1 MDTSSAALLCL
12 SGLVREQGFKTVL
25 SGEGADEGL
34 AGYPWF
40 KTNHIMSLPDHGEF
54 RPSNIIRRMVG
65 KVTGRDESWAEASR
79 HQSLIGGAPAM
90 SDFYGLLKKG
100 RRIFYSHTMW
110 DEIDGHLPYEDLK
123 LDLDKMKRWDPLN
136 QSLYFGYKTILPSLL
151 MNQKGERLTDYLNR
165 VKSLKRQLCT
175 SIALQLAE
183 TIAALVDYPRLL
195 SAIELDDF
203 AVSLDQGQFLKVR
216 LTDFGFEREETPKG
230 DMQLACNGFGP
241 SEPFISEFSMVGA
254 FPPRSRRWDTP
265 MITAMFLTD
274 FSSESNINPELRQH
288 AP

>member
-1 MDTSSAALLCL
+1 MKLPNSSRFIFCECSDGSPQALSTAVDTS
-12 SGLVREQGFKTVL
+12 VM
-25 SGEGADEGL
+25 
-34 AGYPWF
+34 AGYLGF
-40 KTNHIMSLPDHGEF
+40 
-54 RPSNIIRRMVG
+54 
-65 KVTGRDESWAEASR
+65 
-79 HQSLIGGAPAM
+79 
-90 SDFYGLLKKG
+90 
-100 RRIFYSHTMW
+100 
-110 DEIDGHLPYEDLK
+110 
-123 LDLDKMKRWDPLN
+123 DPLN
-136 QSLYFGYKTILPSLL
+136 HQFVEINFCHLSRANSTAVKNGLRQRIEAATHVKHPNIATILESGTFEADDGSDENPYFISEFVE
-151 MNQKGERLTDYLNR
+151 GERLTDYLNR

-254 FPPRSRRWDTP
+254 SPPRSRRWDAP
-265 MITAMFLTD
+265 MITAMF
-274 FSSESNINPELRQH
+274 
-288 AP
+288 